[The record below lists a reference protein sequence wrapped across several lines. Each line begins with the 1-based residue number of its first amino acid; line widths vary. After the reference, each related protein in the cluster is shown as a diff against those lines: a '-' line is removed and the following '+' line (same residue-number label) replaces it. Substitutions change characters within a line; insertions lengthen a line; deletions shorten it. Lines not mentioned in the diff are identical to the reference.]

1 MGVHEVCLDIW
12 INLDD
17 DLVAPVHRGAS
28 LVPRFCPHDI
38 VRKFRLKVSMCQWTH
53 VVRHCQSFV
62 ILAARLD
69 GVDSLDVSRDFSGLV
84 CKSSDRTPMDRDA
97 LQCMELFCGA
107 FSGWSQVFD
116 ACQKLGYT
124 CDMRLAADIS
134 PECIVAYQRTFCDGD
149 DLVVGPWNFDVPGN
163 DLPDRCLME
172 TDIRNYRWTYLT
184 GCYVMDFCVAS
195 PPCQP
200 WSRANKGPGLLSSGG
215 SLLLDTIGLAR
226 IIRPRVLA
234 IELVSGLVQHAHFRQ
249 VKDFLRFCGYALKW
263 CQLLNLKEILPQNRE
278 RVLMIAIRAGDV
290 NLNPHICVSWPL
302 HLTPSLHDSNILR
315 SFDGYPVDWL
325 DAATV
330 VPEILQKYMDPSL
343 LPHTALLGNDSSKR
357 SKVAV
362 EAYRIRH
369 PHDIFSCIMASY
381 GSAHEMPV
389 KMLQTFGLYGSM
401 VCFEGVLR
409 FLTIPEILTLQGLL
423 RPIWLR
429 GSVKTIVHQLGNA
442 IATPHACIAIMNMLG
457 FVRLLDGAE
466 VQRLF
471 NVVIQERMSIRHMSW
486 NVCDYG
492 WWFSVD
498 DFAIPPTVPL
508 HEFTDLVIHYNE
520 EKVCIR
526 CEKGLDV
533 WNVLLVLMHDR
544 RPKTLSFCLKKLPMW
559 RIDVPQPYFLQGKEV
574 CLSVTARP
582 VLNLHPNVPQT
593 REMIHTPALI
603 IVTGDGT
610 FALHFGR
617 ISSVQ
622 SAMDVVADFL
632 SDDEFIP
639 VNALGLPYR
648 VEDGMP
654 WHFVLTQGPLKTA
667 AFEPFELVHVTH
679 DHGFLHFSSA
689 AHVMD
694 DFLDVIRS
702 SGVLAMLFHFGWKLT
717 VDVPVKNCAIGNQFM
732 SLVRCPGRLALDS
745 EDVHNGVL
753 CLLFRMLL
761 LRHETFGADPSIKV
775 EFFLFGTK
783 AWVGRLALD
792 VTCSFFLHA
801 WERVCRPFGIDLTVR
816 FLIKGKQVNPDWTIQ
831 HYMDDVMLHNRF
843 LRIHTVLEL
852 RGGGPSDGGTS
863 REVRL
868 EPRGNLPPP
877 PPPPP
882 KRTAT
887 DEKKYDVFYL
897 DAHHFEDAIDFV
909 IQEWMRSP
917 METVEFRTVD
927 FLELQID
934 RRDGMIFWVGR
945 LQLLLMLNDAIKKIG
960 VEHMLNR
967 LGWCFAIQFVSADNI
982 ATGRAVLFPKPV
994 GQVVSRDLILIF
1006 MQFVF
1011 LKYALPRWEE
1021 MADVP
1026 GVWVKVKMH
1035 GAVLYSTLLPEGT
1048 LISDFHDAWDQSCNL
1063 TTRPSTIRIII
1074 NGKQASA
1081 EFKLLE
1087 YSRTNRQGEQ
1097 SAMITFVHPLRGGG
1111 PPAEVPKPSSTV
1123 RNMLATWLLTQG
1135 GDMLEVAPFVSK
1147 VSQAGSLA
1155 LAEILDIKDKKLKLE
1170 AISRLANSLNVA
1182 MPSLQFKH
1190 QTNKKKYQEKTSRLN
1205 ALDVSLIR
1213 IKPKFFI
1220 NQDGTE
1226 CCQRSAPL
1234 PNMVGPVHLCR
1245 RTGNSCPGYVPL

>member
-1 MGVHEVCLDIW
+1 MGVHDVCLNVW
-12 INLDD
+12 IDLDD

-69 GVDSLDVSRDFSGLV
+69 GVDSLDVSRDFSGVV

-107 FSGWSQVFD
+107 FSGWSQVLD
-116 ACQKLGYT
+116 ACQNLGYT

-163 DLPDRCLME
+163 DLPDRCLVE

-200 WSRANKGPGLLSSGG
+200 WSRANKGPGLLSSDGG
-215 SLLLDTIGLAR
+215 LLLDTIGLAR

-302 HLTPSLHDSNILR
+302 HLTPSLHDSSILR
-315 SFDGYPVDWL
+315 SFDGYPVDWV

-330 VPEILQKYMDPSL
+330 VPEVLQKYMDPSL
-343 LPHTALLGNDSSKR
+343 LPHAALLGNDSAKR

-401 VCFEGVLR
+401 VCFEGALR

-423 RPIWLR
+423 CPIWLR

-457 FVRLLDGAE
+457 FVRLLDGVE

-471 NVVIQERMSIRHMSW
+471 NVVIQQRMSIRHMSW

-492 WWFSVD
+492 WWFTVD

-508 HEFTDLVIHYNE
+508 HEFTDLVISYNE

-526 CEKGLDV
+526 CERGLDV
-533 WNVLLVLMHDR
+533 WNVLLV
-544 RPKTLSFCLKKLPMW
+544 
-559 RIDVPQPYFLQGKEV
+559 
-574 CLSVTARP
+574 
-582 VLNLHPNVPQT
+582 
-593 REMIHTPALI
+593 
-603 IVTGDGT
+603 
-610 FALHFGR
+610 
-617 ISSVQ
+617 
-622 SAMDVVADFL
+622 
-632 SDDEFIP
+632 
-639 VNALGLPYR
+639 
-648 VEDGMP
+648 
-654 WHFVLTQGPLKTA
+654 
-667 AFEPFELVHVTH
+667 
-679 DHGFLHFSSA
+679 
-689 AHVMD
+689 
-694 DFLDVIRS
+694 
-702 SGVLAMLFHFGWKLT
+702 
-717 VDVPVKNCAIGNQFM
+717 
-732 SLVRCPGRLALDS
+732 
-745 EDVHNGVL
+745 
-753 CLLFRMLL
+753 
-761 LRHETFGADPSIKV
+761 
-775 EFFLFGTK
+775 
-783 AWVGRLALD
+783 
-792 VTCSFFLHA
+792 
-801 WERVCRPFGIDLTVR
+801 
-816 FLIKGKQVNPDWTIQ
+816 
-831 HYMDDVMLHNRF
+831 
-843 LRIHTVLEL
+843 VLEL

-887 DEKKYDVFYL
+887 DETKYDVFYL

-917 METVEFRTVD
+917 MEIVEFRTVD

-967 LGWCFAIQFVSADNI
+967 LGWCFAIQFVSAENI

-1087 YSRTNRQGEQ
+1087 YS
-1097 SAMITFVHPLRGGG
+1097 G
-1111 PPAEVPKPSSTV
+1111 PIGK
-1123 RNMLATWLLTQG
+1123 
-1135 GDMLEVAPFVSK
+1135 
-1147 VSQAGSLA
+1147 GS
-1155 LAEILDIKDKKLKLE
+1155 
-1170 AISRLANSLNVA
+1170 
-1182 MPSLQFKH
+1182 
-1190 QTNKKKYQEKTSRLN
+1190 
-1205 ALDVSLIR
+1205 
-1213 IKPKFFI
+1213 
-1220 NQDGTE
+1220 NQ
-1226 CCQRSAPL
+1226 L
-1234 PNMVGPVHLCR
+1234 
-1245 RTGNSCPGYVPL
+1245 